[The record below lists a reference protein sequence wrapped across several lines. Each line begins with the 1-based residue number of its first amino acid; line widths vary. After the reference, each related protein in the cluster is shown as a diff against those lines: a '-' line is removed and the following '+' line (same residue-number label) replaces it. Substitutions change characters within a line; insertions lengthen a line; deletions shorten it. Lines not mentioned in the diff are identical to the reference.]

1 MLSVASASKKLI
13 AEAQPLVSDRR
24 RAGLESAPVHEA
36 LGRVV
41 AADIVAAV
49 DVPPAANSAMDGYAY
64 CAADAAA
71 NKYRLALSQRI
82 PAGAAPAPLEPGTVA
97 RIFTGGEIPAGRRHC
112 GHTRKLRR
120 QRRLGQ
126 ARQKGRGWRQ
136 YSCPGPGYSG
146 RCGYCHRRY

>member
-1 MLSVASASKKLI
+1 
-13 AEAQPLVSDRR
+13 
-24 RAGLESAPVHEA
+24 

-97 RIFTGGEIPAGRRHC
+97 PTLWPCKKIASTATAG
-112 GHTRKLRR
+112 
-120 QRRLGQ
+120 
-126 ARQKGRGWRQ
+126 
-136 YSCPGPGYSG
+136 SS
-146 RCGYCHRRY
+146 